1 MLISG
6 KVVKKSVDNL
16 WVNIVEK
23 KPSVKKVIQFIRCR
37 SENSQILHKKIHRIY
52 TGILRFLYLLVWGF
66 PLFPQTTTITTIY
79 YKERGFNMI
88 ISKLLK
94 KKGFVWN

>member
-52 TGILRFLYLLVWGF
+52 TGILRFLYLLVWSF